1 MRGASGDEGRAAVI
15 LNRML
20 MLLVSWLLCCTIF
33 ATAAALSSEA
43 ADSSASFMS
52 SSRQIAVVRTA
63 NWQASHGTL
72 QRFERASVSA
82 PWQAVGSSIPV
93 VVGRNGLAWG
103 IGLHAIDQSMLPV
116 KIEGDGKA
124 PAGLFSLGPAFGY
137 AAPAS
142 VSWIRLPYI
151 QSDPALRCVD
161 DAASRH
167 YNSLVSEGV
176 VARDWKSSED
186 MLRKDEVYRLGMVIQ
201 HNWAE
206 KTIPGNGSCIFFHI
220 WEGPDIGTSGCTA
233 MHPVDLEQLLRWL
246 DPAANPLLLQLPES
260 EMRRF
265 REIPDVP

>member
-1 MRGASGDEGRAAVI
+1 
-15 LNRML
+15 ML
-20 MLLVSWLLCCTIF
+20 FMVMSWLLGCGIF
-33 ATAAALSSEA
+33 CGMDAARIEA
-43 ADSSASFMS
+43 SDQSAGLMS
-52 SSRQIAVVRTA
+52 SSRQIVVVRIG
-63 NWQASHGTL
+63 NWQAFTGTL
-72 QRFERASVSA
+72 QRYQRASVSA
-82 PWQAVGSSIPV
+82 PWRAVGSSIPV

-103 IGLHAIDQSMLPV
+103 IGLHAMDQSMLPV

-137 AAPAS
+137 ASPAS
-142 VSWIRLPYI
+142 VSWIRFPYI

-167 YNSLVSEGV
+167 YNALVSEGMV
-176 VARDWKSSED
+176 TKDWKSSED
-186 MLRKDEVYRLGMVIQ
+186 MLRKDEVYRFGVVIH

-233 MHPVDLEQLLRWL
+233 MQPADLEQLLRWF

-260 EMRRF
+260 EILRF
-265 REIPDVP
+265 REVPDLP